1 MNPRIVSLATA
12 VPPHAIPQT
21 RAKEFS
27 RVLFEQVLS
36 EDRARLLSV
45 FDHSGIACRNV
56 CAPLEWYAQD
66 HSFGEKN
73 ALYVENAVTLGA
85 EVAQATMSRAG
96 LTVRDIDHLVFVSS
110 TGIAAP
116 SVDARLTNVLGLRG
130 DVRRTPIWGLGCAG
144 GVAGLA
150 RARDFALAEPG
161 ARVLLIALE
170 LCSFTFQRNDL
181 SKRNLVA
188 ASLFGDGAAAALVVA
203 GNGGVHGNGRRP
215 LELVATS
222 STLWPD
228 TLDVMGWDVD
238 GDGLHV
244 VFARDIPTIVHER
257 VRPGLTAFLER
268 HRLSLDTLDHLVAH
282 PGGTKVLAAYQQ
294 ALGLPADALRHAREV
309 LRDHGN
315 LSSPTCL
322 FVLERFLDGG
332 VIGAGQSAVLAA
344 LGPGFCAE
352 YALMRGV

>member
-170 LCSFTFQRNDL
+170 LCSLTFQRNDL

-238 GDGLHV
+238 GEGLHV

-268 HRLSLDTLDHLVAH
+268 PVSASTRSIISSRT
-282 PGGTKVLAAYQQ
+282 PAAPRCWPPTSRPW
-294 ALGLPADALRHAREV
+294 ACPRMPCATRARCCATTAISRRPPACSCSSASSTAGSSAPARA
-309 LRDHGN
+309 RC
-315 LSSPTCL
+315 SPH
-322 FVLERFLDGG
+322 
-332 VIGAGQSAVLAA
+332 S
-344 LGPGFCAE
+344 GPASVPNT
-352 YALMRGV
+352 R